1 MFISLTARS
10 DAITLT
16 TGSLRDTSRLGRYW
30 LNITYLNTNEAY
42 FLDFNSDIIN
52 PSNTHPRERGFLLRC
67 TTN

>member
-10 DAITLT
+10 GAITLT

-30 LNITYLNTNEAY
+30 LSITYLNTNEAY

>member
-10 DAITLT
+10 GAITLT

-30 LNITYLNTNEAY
+30 LSITYLNTNEAY
-42 FLDFNSDIIN
+42 FLDFNSDTKN